1 MCAGQAPTRFDLAYE
16 SERREGGITIEMV
29 PVHSNDGIALGI
41 SLAFALPTLLFW
53 AGLFLGKPRFSMI
66 AVLATTLGIV
76 LSWVIDALIRWA
88 GVSNADQL
96 FYTVLQASI
105 EVSLGM
111 LVFFI
116 FILPSIKESGR
127 K

>member
-1 MCAGQAPTRFDLAYE
+1 M
-16 SERREGGITIEMV
+16 EMV

-41 SLAFALPTLLFW
+41 SLAFALPAVLFW
-53 AGLFLGKPRFSMI
+53 AGIFIGKLRLSVI
-66 AVLATTLGIV
+66 AVLATTLGIM
-76 LSWVIDALIRWA
+76 LSLVIDALMRWA
-88 GVSNADQL
+88 GVSNADQI

-105 EVSLGM
+105 AGSLGF

-116 FILPSIKESGR
+116 FILPSIKDGGR